1 MGTFLHVLSEQY
13 RTEHFF
19 GAERSVLTE
28 HLDPMFPRTLALQSS
43 KKVFEISIIIDQIDE
58 IILNSEKERKVPPI
72 HTHGLKLNLSPFFSN
87 EFAYSSIR
95 VQAMLGTGEGI
106 GDYK

>member
-28 HLDPMFPRTLALQSS
+28 HLDPMFPRTLAICSVKTIPGNYFIKSFLPFQ
-43 KKVFEISIIIDQIDE
+43 
-58 IILNSEKERKVPPI
+58 
-72 HTHGLKLNLSPFFSN
+72 KLTPS
-87 EFAYSSIR
+87 
-95 VQAMLGTGEGI
+95 QCT
-106 GDYK
+106 

>member
-28 HLDPMFPRTLALQSS
+28 HLDPMFPRTLEYLLLR
-43 KKVFEISIIIDQIDE
+43 D
-58 IILNSEKERKVPPI
+58 LNSYFC
-72 HTHGLKLNLSPFFSN
+72 G
-87 EFAYSSIR
+87 
-95 VQAMLGTGEGI
+95 
-106 GDYK
+106 

>member
-28 HLDPMFPRTLALQSS
+28 HLDPMFPRTLGKLPG
-43 KKVFEISIIIDQIDE
+43 E
-58 IILNSEKERKVPPI
+58 
-72 HTHGLKLNLSPFFSN
+72 LK
-87 EFAYSSIR
+87 
-95 VQAMLGTGEGI
+95 
-106 GDYK
+106 

>member
-28 HLDPMFPRTLALQSS
+28 HLDPMFPRTLIYSN
-43 KKVFEISIIIDQIDE
+43 FQI
-58 IILNSEKERKVPPI
+58 NGASGG
-72 HTHGLKLNLSPFFSN
+72 TLKLPDPLFLKQNWGL
-87 EFAYSSIR
+87 EI
-95 VQAMLGTGEGI
+95 
-106 GDYK
+106 